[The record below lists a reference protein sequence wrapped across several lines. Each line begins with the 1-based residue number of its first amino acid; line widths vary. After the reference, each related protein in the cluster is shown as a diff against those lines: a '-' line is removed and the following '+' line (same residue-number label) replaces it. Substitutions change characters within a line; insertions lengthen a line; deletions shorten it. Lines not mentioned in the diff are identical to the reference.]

1 MIRIYGMGRRLRL
14 ALFTAN
20 IEGDDYSEKLWLS
33 LNAACIKR
41 DIDLYIYPCRYLYNH
56 ESHPVTMNH
65 LYNSFCKDLFDGILF
80 STSPL
85 ITFLGKDIVDK
96 YRDQLLDIPLVDIA
110 YKEEDNNYVMIDN
123 YSGMQLII
131 EHLHKIHNCKQ
142 IAYLSGPASNI
153 EAIIR
158 LKSVKEACNKRDIT
172 LNDKDIYWGNFQSDD
187 LDIILDPLIKGDLS
201 DIDALVCANDIMA
214 SEAIELM
221 KKNRINIPG
230 DIIVTGFDNASP
242 SHFQNP
248 KITTINQPMRKMAER
263 AVDMILDMI
272 NHKKDNFREMV
283 QPVVLPRNS
292 CGCQTEENFDNEF
305 NNMFEKS
312 REHQVIR
319 SKMEMIANSR
329 SFPELKKKLEDLTES
344 YDLESFYL
352 FNNNRFDSERFIH
365 CILSRCDGIE
375 VDKKQCENDII
386 EQGFLSEINLPHKSR
401 TTLIILPLLTIHQ
414 YYGIFIIE
422 VKDQFAT
429 FFNDLTNSL
438 TSAIM
443 NITQLNEIETAH
455 KKIVET
461 ERLRFLNNLVTGLA
475 HEMNTPMGILY
486 TTATHFCDS
495 FNKILEMYK
504 TEVMSKRNLEN
515 FFNDGNESLDLMVHN
530 IERAIKLINK
540 FKLVSSNSDYEIEET
555 FNLTKLIKNIIEEH
569 KNIYFELD
577 APSVLKIKCDL
588 NVIEEIFDNLITNSI
603 HHGFADRED
612 GEISITVKEEDKNII
627 IIYSDNGKTL
637 KEEQLDE
644 LFNPFYTTHRG
655 QGSAGLGLTITYN
668 LIKNRLKGDIIAYI
682 ESENLHF
689 KITIPTH

>member
-33 LNAACIKR
+33 LNAACIER

>member
-577 APSVLKIKCDL
+577 APSVLKIKSDL

-612 GEISITVKEEDKNII
+612 GEISIMVKEEDKNII

>member
-1 MIRIYGMGRRLRL
+1 MGRRLRL

>member
-1 MIRIYGMGRRLRL
+1 MGRRLRL

-577 APSVLKIKCDL
+577 APSVLKIKSDL

-612 GEISITVKEEDKNII
+612 GEISIMVKEEDKNII